1 MSETSYDNDT
11 LFAMNGLKYAMPQ
24 ELSVAVNKTY
34 KREFSQRQQYSQS
47 DTMVFD
53 INSGSAYVDP
63 CSCFLSLDL
72 TVTAGANAQS
82 ADRYSFGTGSVAN
95 LFSTIRLLSKNGCEI
110 DRTQDCGVLAKILK
124 DYTVSAEGQ
133 KALSASGN
141 DISAAL
147 GDARV
152 LTVTNYVIPLS
163 AFSGFFRPLQKG
175 MLIPSG
181 LASGLRIEIVLES
194 AARALTKKAG
204 NGTAYSYSVTN
215 PTLFFNTTTLNDGAS
230 AVLMKESAENGLE
243 YTFPSYFS
251 SNLNTVQTS
260 SNIQVK
266 KAVAQCTRI
275 FSAVYD
281 VSGSDSVLLETKD
294 GYKSIGAGQLTSMQ
308 FRVGS
313 NYYPQ
318 QAVTKA
324 KEAFYVSES
333 TFGKI
338 TEVHTTAANVSIA
351 EYETG
356 GKFLVGTSLES
367 NGALNLSGVPLNNSN
382 VAELRLGLLNGS
394 GLSREIDVFIE
405 FITVARTFINRTSIK
420 I

>member
-1 MSETSYDNDT
+1 MTDSIDNDT
-11 LFAMNGLKYAMPQ
+11 LYAVNGLKYEMPQ
-24 ELSVAVNKTY
+24 SLSLAVNKTFN
-34 KREFSQRQQYSQS
+34 REFSQRQNYSAS
-47 DTMVFD
+47 DTVVFD
-53 INSGSAYVDP
+53 INSGDSYVDP

-72 TVTAGANAQS
+72 TVTATANAQS
-82 ADRYSFGTGSVAN
+82 ADRYSFGSGSVAN
-95 LFSTIRLLSKNGCEI
+95 LFSTVRLLSKNGCEI

-133 KALSASGN
+133 KTLSASGN
-141 DISAAL
+141 DISANL
-147 GDARV
+147 SDARV
-152 LTVTNYVIPLS
+152 LTKTNYVIPLS
-163 AFSGFFRPLQKG
+163 AFSGFFRPATKG
-175 MLIPSG
+175 MLIPAG

-204 NGTAYSYSVTN
+204 NGTGYSYTVSD
-215 PTLFFNTTTLNDGAS
+215 PTLFFNTADLNDGAS
-230 AVLMKESAENGLE
+230 AVLMKESAESGLE

-266 KAVAQCTRI
+266 KAVSQAARI
-275 FSAVYD
+275 FSSIYD

-294 GYKSIGAGQLTSMQ
+294 GYKSIGANQLASFQ

-318 QAVTKA
+318 QAVTKP

-338 TEVHTTAANVSIA
+338 TQLHSTASNISID
-351 EYETG
+351 EYQTG
-356 GKFLVGTSLES
+356 GKFLLGTSLES
-367 NGALNLSGVPLNNSN
+367 NGYLNLTGVPLNNSN
-382 VAELRLGLLNGS
+382 VAELSLTLANGS
-394 GLSREIDVFIE
+394 GLSREINVFIE
-405 FITVARTFINRTSIK
+405 FTTVSRTFINRTSIK

>member
-1 MSETSYDNDT
+1 MSESTYDNDT
-11 LFAMNGLKYAMPQ
+11 LFSLNGLKYSMPE
-24 ELSVAVNKTY
+24 ELSLSVNKTY
-34 KREFSQRQQYSQS
+34 KREFSQRQQYDPAS
-47 DTMVFD
+47 TIIFD
-53 INSGSAYVDP
+53 INSGASYIDP
-63 CSCFLSLDL
+63 CSCFMSLDL

-82 ADRYSFGTGSVAN
+82 ADRYNFGSGSVAN
-95 LFSTIRLLSKNGCEI
+95 LFSTVRLLSKNGCEL
-110 DRTQDCGVLAKILK
+110 DRTQDCGALAKILK

-141 DISAAL
+141 DISAS
-147 GDARV
+147 GDSRV
-152 LTVTNYVIPLS
+152 FTKTNYVIPMS

-204 NGTAYSYSVTN
+204 TGTAYSYTISDPV
-215 PTLFFNTTTLNDGAS
+215 LFFNTTSLNDGAS

-243 YTFPSYFS
+243 YTYPSYFS

-266 KAVAQCTRI
+266 KAVAQCSRI
-275 FSAVYD
+275 FAAVYD
-281 VSGSDSVLLETKD
+281 VSGANSVLLETKD
-294 GYKSIGAGQLTSMQ
+294 GYKSIDAGQLTSFQ

-318 QAVTKA
+318 QAVTKP

-338 TEVHTTAANVSIA
+338 TEIHSTASNVSIDQ
-351 EYETG
+351 YESA

-382 VAELRLGLLNGS
+382 VAELRLSLLNSS

-405 FITVARTFINRTSIK
+405 YVTVARTFINRTSIK